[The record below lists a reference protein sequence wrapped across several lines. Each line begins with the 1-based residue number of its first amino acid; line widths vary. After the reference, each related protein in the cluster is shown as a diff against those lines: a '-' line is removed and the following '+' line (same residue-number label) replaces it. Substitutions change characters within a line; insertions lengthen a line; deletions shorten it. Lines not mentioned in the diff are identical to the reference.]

1 MRNDLELAAKD
12 YIFLAQSLAG
22 EFAQTAMERDAQ
34 GVTPKQER
42 DSLRQ
47 SNLLKLIIPQEYGG
61 IGANWITTFKIIRE
75 FAKVDSSLA
84 HVFSCHQIGVVIPH
98 IFGTIEQ
105 KQYYYSETV
114 NHNWFWCND
123 LNPRDKRAVI
133 TAQEN
138 HFLLNGSKSFCSG
151 CVDSDILP
159 LSAIDQTTGELIIL
173 VIPSRRQGVKINTD
187 WHNMGQRQTDSGSID
202 FDNVIVYPQEIIG
215 ARYNQNSIFAT
226 IRCCI
231 TQLNLA
237 NIYLGFAEGAFA
249 SAKNYTQNRKKHW
262 LTSEVECVTKDPVIL
277 HHYGNMFVDLQ
288 GVKALVDQAME
299 FLQAAWEKEHNL
311 TPTQR
316 GECMIAVNTAKIAAT
331 KVGLDIT
338 NRIFQVMGPS
348 ATSQKYSFDRY
359 WRPTVDYRL
368 REIGKWALNDEF
380 PQTGTY

>member
-22 EFAQTAMERDAQ
+22 EFAQTAMERETQ

-226 IRCCI
+226 IRSCI

-237 NIYLGFAEGAFA
+237 NIYLGLAEGAFA
-249 SAKNYTQNRKKHW
+249 SAKNYTQNRKKPW

-277 HHYGNMFVDLQ
+277 HHYGNMWVDLQ
-288 GVKALVDQAME
+288 GVKALVDQAIE
-299 FLQAAWEKEHNL
+299 LLQAAWEKEHNL

>member
-12 YIFLAQSLAG
+12 YIILAQSLAG
-22 EFAQTAMERDAQ
+22 EFAQTAMERETQ

-123 LNPRDKRAVI
+123 LNPRGKRAVI

-226 IRCCI
+226 IRSCI

-237 NIYLGFAEGAFA
+237 NIYLGLAEGAFA
-249 SAKNYTQNRKKHW
+249 SAKNYTQNRKKPW

-277 HHYGNMFVDLQ
+277 HHYGNMWVDLQ
-288 GVKALVDQAME
+288 GVKALVDQAIE
-299 FLQAAWEKEHNL
+299 LLQAAWEKEHNL